1 MTETES
7 DLHDALDRRD
17 AHIEGLEAE
26 IKRLTYDRDVERESN
41 KQLGEEVM
49 ELRATITRVEA
60 LLVCD
65 CGCEGPAAAVTGVT
79 LRAALATQPTEARP

>member
-17 AHIEGLEAE
+17 AHIEELEAALASARSRSRAHGNDA
-26 IKRLTYDRDVERESN
+26 KVYKAQRDEA
-41 KQLGEEVM
+41 
-49 ELRATITRVEA
+49 RATIARVEA

-79 LRAALATQPTEARP
+79 LRAALATPTEARP